1 MRIYKNLTDT
11 VGNTP
16 LLELGAYGKKTGAGA
31 KILAK
36 LEYFNPA
43 GSVKDRAALYMINDA
58 EKKGLLK
65 KGSVIIE
72 PTSGNTGI
80 GLAMVAASR
89 GYRTILTMPDS
100 MSEERR
106 KLLRAYGA
114 ELVLTDGALGM
125 RGAIDAALK
134 LSREIENSF
143 IPSQFENAANV
154 RAHYETTGPEIYG
167 DTDGEIA
174 VFVAGVGTGGTLTG
188 VSKYLKEKNKN
199 IRVVAVEPSDSPFLS
214 HGVAASHKIQ
224 GIGAGFKPEILDTD
238 AYDEIICVST
248 EDAYRAAQALVFS
261 EGLLVGVSSGAA
273 LHAASVIAKRE
284 EYKNKNV
291 VVLFPDGGE
300 KYLSVE
306 GFVK

>member
-58 EKKGLLK
+58 EKRGLLK

-167 DTDGEIA
+167 DTGGEIA

-284 EYKNKNV
+284 EYKNKSI

>member
-65 KGSVIIE
+65 KDSVIIE

>member
-65 KGSVIIE
+65 KDSVIIE

-284 EYKNKNV
+284 EYKNKSI